1 MRRAFAIEEKV
12 AVDTGRLDLAMPM
25 VTDAKSDESFAKLAH
40 DARNMVT
47 ALRLYC
53 DLLEER
59 GVLASAFSHYGS
71 ELRLIA
77 KASRSLAE
85 KLTALGAGSGPGA
98 VPASEVRPCHRNTK
112 FFTAGGDIADEVRA
126 SSCRFWEPA
135 GGTLMN
141 NLAAELLANR
151 NLLTAIA
158 GPGVVVTVDLEGG
171 ARPVRMAGEDLT
183 RVLVNLVKNAAE
195 AMGQSGRIQIGL
207 REAPGPAGEPGVLV
221 LTMDDNGPGIP
232 DGHLDTIFTAGYTT
246 RGSGEN
252 RKGNWGAH
260 RGQGLAIVRSII
272 DAAGGCVFAA
282 NRPHGGARFEIK
294 LPVRES

>member
-1 MRRAFAIEEKV
+1 MQQALLVEKRVGVETRR
-12 AVDTGRLDLAMPM
+12 VDPAMPVVM
-25 VTDAKSDESFAKLAH
+25 NGNAGESFAELAH

-77 KASRSLAE
+77 EASRSLVE
-85 KLTALGAGSGPGA
+85 KLSALDASCKPGTAPVSD
-98 VPASEVRPCHRNTK
+98 VRPCHRGDR
-112 FFTAGGDIADEVRA
+112 FFTAGGDISEEVRA
-126 SSCRFWEPA
+126 SSCRFWEPT
-135 GGTLMN
+135 GGTLMS
-141 NLAAELLANR
+141 NLAAELMANR

-158 GPGVVVTVDLEGG
+158 GAGVVVTVDLEGG

-183 RVLVNLVKNAAE
+183 RVLVNLVRNAAE
-195 AMGQSGRIQIGL
+195 AMGQSGRIQISL
-207 REAPGPAGEPGVLV
+207 RDAAGTAGEPGVLV
-221 LTMDDNGPGIP
+221 LTMDDSGPGIP

-252 RKGNWGAH
+252 KKGNWGAH
-260 RGQGLAIVRSII
+260 RGQGLAIVRSIV
-272 DAAGGCVFAA
+272 DAAGGCVFAT

-294 LPVRES
+294 LPIRES